1 MVERKTP
8 FRGKREYVTFGDGF
22 PGFGETDEL
31 KASRWNADLFEEA
44 PVSEPENAPVAYTG
58 DEDFSTRGRYSGVGV
73 IVDEG
78 ADFDPEPALCG
89 SSVATKTVGGLALA
103 SRENSAAASVASQ
116 VSALCERPASAPIR
130 SPKPAATTDEPSST
144 VPCGNFKPAEIAC
157 DSGSSAPEP
166 DSCPKSTASARNPEP
181 STSGDAKFDLSLFRE
196 LYRSRDGRLVFFE
209 HRATGHLAAVDASKL
224 A

>member
-73 IVDEG
+73 IVDEMG
-78 ADFDPEPALCG
+78 EFDPEPVRRENPK
-89 SSVATKTVGGLALA
+89 SVATA
-103 SRENSAAASVASQ
+103 SSSKSAA
-116 VSALCERPASAPIR
+116 PAH
-130 SPKPAATTDEPSST
+130 
-144 VPCGNFKPAEIAC
+144 
-157 DSGSSAPEP
+157 
-166 DSCPKSTASARNPEP
+166 NPEP
-181 STSGDAKFDLSLFRE
+181 AQSVEAKLDLSLFRE

-209 HRATGHLAAVDASKL
+209 HCATGHLAAVDASKL
-224 A
+224 V

>member
-31 KASRWNADLFEEA
+31 KASRWNTDLFEEA

-58 DEDFSTRGRYSGVGV
+58 DEDFSTRGRYSGVGA

-78 ADFDPEPALCG
+78 ADFDPEPASCDG
-89 SSVATKTVGGLALA
+89 AK
-103 SRENSAAASVASQ
+103 AAAVCESPAQVAP
-116 VSALCERPASAPIR
+116 VKGAE
-130 SPKPAATTDEPSST
+130 PAA
-144 VPCGNFKPAEIAC
+144 C
-157 DSGSSAPEP
+157 
-166 DSCPKSTASARNPEP
+166 ASNPEP
-181 STSGDAKFDLSLFRE
+181 VVPASNPGRAASANKLESEQSVEAKLDLSLFRE

-209 HRATGHLAAVDASKL
+209 HCATGHLAAVDASKL
-224 A
+224 V

>member
-8 FRGKREYVTFGDGF
+8 FRGKREYYTFGEGF
-22 PGFGETDEL
+22 PGFGETDDL
-31 KASRWNADLFEEA
+31 KSARWSADLFEEA

-73 IVDEG
+73 IVDED
-78 ADFDPEPALCG
+78 ADFDPEPALRGG
-89 SSVATKTVGGLALA
+89 SIATETVGDPALA
-103 SRENSAAASVASQ
+103 SREDFAAASVSNQ
-116 VSALCERPASAPIR
+116 VSALCERPAFAPIG
-130 SPKPAATTDEPSST
+130 SPKPAATTDEPSSA
-144 VPCGNFKPAEIAC
+144 VPYGNSEPAAIAC
-157 DSGSSAPEP
+157 DPGLSAPDS
-166 DSCPKSTASARNPEP
+166 DSCPRTIAPAKNPEP
-181 STSGDAKFDLSLFRE
+181 STSGEAKLDLSLFRE

>member
-22 PGFGETDEL
+22 PGFGESDEH

-58 DEDFSTRGRYSGVGV
+58 DEDFSTRGRYSGVGI

-78 ADFDPEPALCG
+78 ADFDPEPASCDG
-89 SSVATKTVGGLALA
+89 AK
-103 SRENSAAASVASQ
+103 AAAVCESPAQVAPAKGAEPAACASNPEPSV
-116 VSALCERPASAPIR
+116 PASNPGRAA
-130 SPKPAATTDEPSST
+130 SANKPKPAASVE
-144 VPCGNFKPAEIAC
+144 
-157 DSGSSAPEP
+157 
-166 DSCPKSTASARNPEP
+166 
-181 STSGDAKFDLSLFRE
+181 AKLDLSLFRE

-209 HRATGHLAAVDASKL
+209 HCATGHLAAVDASKL
-224 A
+224 V

>member
-8 FRGKREYVTFGDGF
+8 FRGKREYVTFGVGF

-78 ADFDPEPALCG
+78 ADFDPEPALCDG
-89 SSVATKTVGGLALA
+89 AKAAPVCESPAQVAPAKGAG
-103 SRENSAAASVASQ
+103 RAASANN
-116 VSALCERPASAPIR
+116 
-130 SPKPAATTDEPSST
+130 PKPAASVET
-144 VPCGNFKPAEIAC
+144 KL
-157 DSGSSAPEP
+157 
-166 DSCPKSTASARNPEP
+166 
-181 STSGDAKFDLSLFRE
+181 DLSLFRE

-209 HRATGHLAAVDASKL
+209 HCATGHLAAVDASKL
-224 A
+224 V

>member
-8 FRGKREYVTFGDGF
+8 FHSKREYVTFGDGF

-44 PVSEPENAPVAYTG
+44 PVSEPENDPVAYTG

-78 ADFDPEPALCG
+78 TDFDPEPASCDG
-89 SSVATKTVGGLALA
+89 AK
-103 SRENSAAASVASQ
+103 AAAVCESPAQVAPAKGAEPAACASNPGR
-116 VSALCERPASAPIR
+116 AASANK
-130 SPKPAATTDEPSST
+130 PKPAASVE
-144 VPCGNFKPAEIAC
+144 
-157 DSGSSAPEP
+157 
-166 DSCPKSTASARNPEP
+166 
-181 STSGDAKFDLSLFRE
+181 AKLDLSLFRE

-209 HRATGHLAAVDASKL
+209 HCATGHLAAVDASKL
-224 A
+224 V

>member
-1 MVERKTP
+1 MVQRKAH
-8 FRGKREYVTFGDGF
+8 FHGRREYFTFGDGF

-58 DEDFSTRGRYSGVGV
+58 DEDFPTRGRYSGVGV

-78 ADFDPEPALCG
+78 ADFDPEPASCDG
-89 SSVATKTVGGLALA
+89 VEA
-103 SRENSAAASVASQ
+103 AAASGSPEPA
-116 VSALCERPASAPIR
+116 APASKPGPIAFARGAEPAQSTNTSKRVCPVDDSKPAAPACN
-130 SPKPAATTDEPSST
+130 PKPAVPASSS
-144 VPCGNFKPAEIAC
+144 KPA
-157 DSGSSAPEP
+157 
-166 DSCPKSTASARNPEP
+166 ASVE
-181 STSGDAKFDLSLFRE
+181 AKLDLSMFRE

-224 A
+224 V

>member
-8 FRGKREYVTFGDGF
+8 FRGKREYVTFGEGF

-44 PVSEPENAPVAYTG
+44 PVSEPENAPAAYTG
-58 DEDFSTRGRYSGVGV
+58 DADFPTRGRYSGVGI

-78 ADFDPEPALCG
+78 ADFDPEPASCDGTKDAAVCG
-89 SSVATKTVGGLALA
+89 SPAQAAPARCSAPIAFARSTEPIESVNSSKQVGAADNSEPAAHACNPGRAA
-103 SRENSAAASVASQ
+103 STNKSKPAASV
-116 VSALCERPASAPIR
+116 E
-130 SPKPAATTDEPSST
+130 
-144 VPCGNFKPAEIAC
+144 
-157 DSGSSAPEP
+157 
-166 DSCPKSTASARNPEP
+166 
-181 STSGDAKFDLSLFRE
+181 AKLDLSLFRE

-224 A
+224 V

>member
-58 DEDFSTRGRYSGVGV
+58 DEDFPTRGRYSGVGV

-78 ADFDPEPALCG
+78 ADFDPEPALCDG
-89 SSVATKTVGGLALA
+89 AK
-103 SRENSAAASVASQ
+103 AAAVCESPAQVAPAKSTGPAACASNLETA
-116 VSALCERPASAPIR
+116 VPASNPGRAA
-130 SPKPAATTDEPSST
+130 SANKPKPAASVE
-144 VPCGNFKPAEIAC
+144 
-157 DSGSSAPEP
+157 
-166 DSCPKSTASARNPEP
+166 
-181 STSGDAKFDLSLFRE
+181 AKLDLSLFRE

-209 HRATGHLAAVDASKL
+209 HCATGHLAAVDASKL
-224 A
+224 V